1 MKRRDFIALVGS
13 ATTWPLVARAQK
25 APMAVV
31 GFLGAP
37 AAQRYERY
45 AAAIRQGLTEAGFI
59 EGQNLTIEYRWA
71 DGHYDRLPPLAN
83 DLVDRHVSAIVTIGG
98 APATVVARAAT
109 STIPIVFNITA
120 DPVKLGLVASLSR
133 PGGNVTGIAML
144 GVELEAKR
152 LELLHE
158 VAPTAALIGVLLNPT
173 NPQSKI
179 QLEDVQTAARAI
191 NQRIRIANA
200 STEQEL
206 DAAFQTLAQER
217 AGALLV
223 GQDTFFT
230 SQPALFA
237 TLSAR
242 HAIPAFSPW
251 RAHVEAGCLMSY
263 GANLLDAYRQAG
275 VYAGRV
281 LSGERPAELPVVQ
294 AVKFELV
301 INLNT
306 AKALGL
312 TVPPTLIARADE
324 VIE

>member
-13 ATTWPLVARAQK
+13 ATTGPLVARTQK
-25 APMAVV
+25 APMEVV

-37 AAQRYERY
+37 AAQPYERY
-45 AAAIRQGLTEAGFI
+45 AAAIRQGLTEAGYI

-71 DGHYDRLPPLAN
+71 DGHYDRLPALAN

-173 NPQSKI
+173 NLQSKI
-179 QLEDVQTAARAI
+179 QLD
-191 NQRIRIANA
+191 
-200 STEQEL
+200 
-206 DAAFQTLAQER
+206 
-217 AGALLV
+217 
-223 GQDTFFT
+223 
-230 SQPALFA
+230 
-237 TLSAR
+237 
-242 HAIPAFSPW
+242 SP
-251 RAHVEAGCLMSY
+251 
-263 GANLLDAYRQAG
+263 
-275 VYAGRV
+275 
-281 LSGERPAELPVVQ
+281 
-294 AVKFELV
+294 
-301 INLNT
+301 
-306 AKALGL
+306 
-312 TVPPTLIARADE
+312 
-324 VIE
+324 

>member
-13 ATTWPLVARAQK
+13 ATTWPLVARTQK

-37 AAQRYERY
+37 AAQPYERY

-71 DGHYDRLPPLAN
+71 DGRYDRLPALAN

-144 GVELEAKR
+144 GVELGAKR

-173 NPQSKI
+173 NLQSKI
-179 QLEDVQTAARAI
+179 QLD
-191 NQRIRIANA
+191 
-200 STEQEL
+200 
-206 DAAFQTLAQER
+206 
-217 AGALLV
+217 
-223 GQDTFFT
+223 
-230 SQPALFA
+230 
-237 TLSAR
+237 
-242 HAIPAFSPW
+242 SP
-251 RAHVEAGCLMSY
+251 
-263 GANLLDAYRQAG
+263 
-275 VYAGRV
+275 
-281 LSGERPAELPVVQ
+281 
-294 AVKFELV
+294 
-301 INLNT
+301 
-306 AKALGL
+306 
-312 TVPPTLIARADE
+312 
-324 VIE
+324 